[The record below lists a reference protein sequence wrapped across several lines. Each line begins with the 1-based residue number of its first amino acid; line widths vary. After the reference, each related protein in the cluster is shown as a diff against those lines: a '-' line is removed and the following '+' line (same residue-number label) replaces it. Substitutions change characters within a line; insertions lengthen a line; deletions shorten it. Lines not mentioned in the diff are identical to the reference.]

1 MEHDRIWCELV
12 RSQCGSTFWK
22 ADADGRMAPN
32 GEGQYVYTGQHAS
45 GENAQILVAI
55 HPDDRERVAR
65 TWLESLATRSPYEVE
80 YRVLSGNVYRVFAVR
95 GIPLLDSV
103 GALREWVGICTDIT
117 ERRQLEE
124 RLRESEQRFRSLFEL
139 AAVGMAQVGL
149 SGQWLLINQKL
160 CAIVGYTQEELL
172 GHTFQDITYP
182 DDLERDLV
190 QVRRMLNGEIQTYSL
205 EKRYIRKD
213 GSLVWINLT
222 VSLVRDSAGKPA
234 YFVSVIE
241 DISERKQAEEERQR
255 LYESE
260 QGVRAEATTRAQQ
273 LGAIINTMADGVY
286 VCDNMGRI
294 VQMNAVAL
302 ELFASNPQ
310 FDYFPP
316 SPQRSPLL
324 RLHDSSGQP
333 LAYESLPI
341 NRILRGEVFKG
352 AAAVD
357 IIIRTLN
364 GHEIELSL
372 SGAPLRD
379 PDGQIVGGILITRDV
394 TERRRLERRTHAAL
408 QGLLEMAEALVR
420 LPESAGEVEVVGR
433 RLVELTRSVLDC
445 QRASI
450 HLVDP
455 ETGILRPLAVIGLS
469 QEQEKV
475 WWEEQ
480 QQQEN
485 RLSDSPIP
493 GVEAR
498 LCAGEVLILDMT
510 QPPYA
515 DLPNPYDI
523 RIVLVAG
530 MCMGD
535 RLIGI
540 LTLDYGSASHVYTSE
555 EVALASAVAKLSALV
570 LQRQRLL
577 LEQAR
582 SQGREL
588 ALREANQRME
598 EFLGIASHELRTP
611 LTTIKANVQLAMRRL
626 NATAQEPEALAEVA
640 AGRINAA
647 RDMLERADRQ
657 VSVLN
662 RLVGDM
668 IDISRIR
675 TGKMQIY
682 LRPEPCDLVGIVRK
696 AVREQRKAAPKRS
709 IVMTKLPDEVVPVIA
724 DPDRIAQVLNNY
736 LTNALKYSAA
746 DKPVEVRLEIEKQV
760 ARVSVRD
767 EGPGLPIEEQAH
779 IWESFYQ
786 APGVRVLSG
795 SGIGLGL
802 GLHISQMIIKR
813 HQGQTGVHSA
823 PGEGSTFWFTLPLAH
838 KSDASTHQE
847 DIS

>member
-32 GEGQYVYTGQHAS
+32 VEGQYVYTGQQAS
-45 GENAQILVAI
+45 GENAQLLAVI

-65 TWLESLATRSPYEVE
+65 TWLKSLATKSPYEVE
-80 YRVLSGNVYRVFAVR
+80 YRVFGGDRYRVFTVR

-139 AAVGMAQVGL
+139 AAAGMAQVGL

-160 CAIVGYTQEELL
+160 CDIVGYTHEELL
-172 GHTFQDITYP
+172 GRTFQHITYP
-182 DDLERDLV
+182 ADLERDLV
-190 QVRRMLNGEIQTYSL
+190 QMRRLLEGEIQTYSL

-222 VSLVRDSAGKPA
+222 VSLVRDSSGKPA

-241 DISERKQAEEERQR
+241 DISERKQVEEERQR

-260 QGVRAEATTRAQQ
+260 QRVRAEATTRAQQ
-273 LGAIINTMADGVY
+273 LEAIINTMADGVY
-286 VCDNMGRI
+286 VCDETGRI
-294 VQMNAVAL
+294 VQMNAVAG
-302 ELFASNPQ
+302 ELFASDPQ

-316 SPQRSPLL
+316 SPQRSRLL

-352 AAAVD
+352 AAAAD
-357 IIIRTLN
+357 IIIRTLD

-420 LPESAGEVEVVGR
+420 LPESAEEVEVVGR

-445 QRASI
+445 QRVSI

-455 ETGILRPLAVIGLS
+455 ETGILRPLAVVGLS
-469 QEQEKV
+469 RDLEET
-475 WWEEQ
+475 WWEEE
-480 QQQEN
+480 QQEN
-485 RLSDSPIP
+485 RLSDTLIP
-493 GVEAR
+493 RVEER
-498 LCAGEVLILDMT
+498 LCSGEVLTLDMT
-510 QPPYA
+510 QPPYDA
-515 DLPNPYDI
+515 LPNLYDI
-523 RIVLVAG
+523 RIVLIAG
-530 MCMGD
+530 MCMAD
-535 RLIGI
+535 CLIGI
-540 LTLDYGSASHVYTSE
+540 LTLDYGSVSHVYTPE

-570 LQRQRLL
+570 LQRQHLL

-611 LTTIKANVQLAMRRL
+611 LTTIKANVQLALRRL
-626 NATAQEPEALAEVA
+626 SATIQEPEALTAGS

-675 TGKMQIY
+675 TGKMQVY
-682 LRPEPCDLVGIVRK
+682 LRPEPCDLVSIVRK
-696 AVREQRKAAPKRS
+696 AVREQRKVAPKRS
-709 IVMTKLPDEVVPVIA
+709 IVMTKLPDEIVPVIA

-746 DKPVEVRLEIEKQV
+746 DKPVEVRLEIENQI
-760 ARVSVRD
+760 AHVSVRD

-779 IWESFYQ
+779 IWKSFYQ

-838 KSDASTHQE
+838 KSDASTQQDE
-847 DIS
+847 IS